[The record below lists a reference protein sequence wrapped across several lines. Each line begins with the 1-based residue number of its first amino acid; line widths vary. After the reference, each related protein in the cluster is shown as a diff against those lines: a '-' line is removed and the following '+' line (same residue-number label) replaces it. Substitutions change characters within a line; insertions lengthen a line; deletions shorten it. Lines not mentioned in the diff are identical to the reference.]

1 MSISESIP
9 ARPPIVIS
17 ESDAER
23 LTALAIQAEQ
33 SSPQVADLLLDELER
48 ADVRPDGQVP
58 PDVIGMETVVE
69 FVDEAHG
76 AARTVQLVFPGDADI
91 AENKISVLTPVGAGL
106 IGLSAGQSI
115 VWPDRDGHDRVLK
128 VLRVT
133 RPAK

>member
-1 MSISESIP
+1 MSTSESILS
-9 ARPPIVIS
+9 RPPIVIS

-58 PDVIGMETVVE
+58 PDVIGMEAVVE

-76 AARTVQLVFPGDADI
+76 AARTVQLVFPGEADI

-133 RPAK
+133 RPAG